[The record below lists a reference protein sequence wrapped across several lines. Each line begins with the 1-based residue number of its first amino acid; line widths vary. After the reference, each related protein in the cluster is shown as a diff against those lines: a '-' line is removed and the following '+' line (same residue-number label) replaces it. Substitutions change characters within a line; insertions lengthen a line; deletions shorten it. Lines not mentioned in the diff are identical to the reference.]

1 MSPFGTGS
9 SGTALWGLN
18 PNGLIN
24 GYYLGFKSSLRPVIS
39 VYANTLSSGEGTS
52 LIPYV
57 IETK

>member
-1 MSPFGTGS
+1 MSSFGTGS
-9 SGTALWGLN
+9 GGTALWGLN